1 MTPERWRQITELF
14 HAVREQEPA
23 ERAAFL
29 AEACHEDPTLL
40 PEVESL
46 LAGHDDASKF
56 GVSPA
61 FRSASQFEFAAPS
74 KVVSGSQL
82 GPYQILGFLG
92 AGGMGQVYKAFDPR
106 LHREVAIKVAGE
118 RFSERFDREVR
129 VIATLNHPNICTLH
143 DVGPNYLVTELV
155 EGETLRDWFKHGL
168 PVERNLEIA
177 RQMLEAIRA
186 AHHAGIVHRDLK
198 PENVMVRFDGYVKVL
213 DFGLAMRMPAS
224 NLPQAHDTATIDSL
238 FVDAGSNRICYQRLS
253 APGQILG
260 TVGYMSPEQI
270 QGYDLDGR
278 SDLFAFGI
286 IFYEMLSGQHP
297 WPRRSL
303 VDTLHAI
310 THEDP
315 PPIHATTLIGAELGA
330 IAQKLLRKSP
340 AERYLSA
347 EAVLEALGAR
357 SEARAGENP
366 VSTTTLTSIAVLPFV
381 FLSEMEG
388 GKAFSYGFADALITM
403 LGSLADITVLPT
415 SAILSY
421 APGTDPAVACR
432 DLGVRHVLQGNVQKI
447 GPRWRVS
454 IQLFDAM
461 TQNITLSEKHDFK
474 LESVFDAQDEI
485 GRRVVES
492 LLRRFPPAMP
502 KSRDRYSTDLKA
514 YDEFMAG
521 LLESYNDQPEILE
534 SAIRHLSIATER
546 DPGFALAHAW
556 LSYVSMNI
564 YFSFDPRPD
573 RLEKAEHH
581 CRRALML
588 DPVLPEAHL
597 ARAFI
602 LWSPAKSF
610 QHAEAIA
617 ALDQVLAVQPNFE
630 QAHNRLA
637 SICLHIGRLD
647 EARVAH
653 ENAQRSNPKTRSGN
667 SEFIYL
673 YSGNFKQAEEA
684 GEAWIRERPGSTYAL
699 FFYPQ
704 PPLLTGDLD
713 LAERRFVQAQKQ
725 LANDP
730 LLFSLHGMLFA
741 RRRESALALECVR
754 KALDSPR
761 SFGHTHHT
769 YYQIA
774 CIYAILGEVGT
785 AIAWLERSV
794 NTGFACWPFFRID
807 PHLESLRDEPQ
818 FKRLVDDLQNKYS
831 ALKIHSVKVDASK
844 PAGDR

>member
-14 HAVREQEPA
+14 HAVREREPA
-23 ERAAFL
+23 RRAVFL
-29 AEACHEDPTLL
+29 AEACHEDPTLRL
-40 PEVESL
+40 EVESL
-46 LAGHDDASKF
+46 LAGHDDAGKF
-56 GVSPA
+56 DLSPA
-61 FRSASQFEFAAPS
+61 FRSASKAESAAPT
-74 KVVSGSQL
+74 KLETGSQL

-106 LHREVAIKVAGE
+106 LHREIAIKIAGQ
-118 RFSERFDREVR
+118 RFTERFDREVR

-155 EGETLRDWFKHGL
+155 EGETLRDWFRHAL
-168 PVERNLEIA
+168 PIERNIEIA

-213 DFGLAMRMPAS
+213 DFGLAMRIPHS
-224 NLPQAHDTATIDSL
+224 HLLQAQDTATIESI
-238 FVDAGSNRICYQRLS
+238 FVEPVTKQTGPQRLS
-253 APGQILG
+253 TPGQILG

-270 QGYDLDGR
+270 HGYELDGR

-297 WPRRSL
+297 WPRQSV

-310 THEDP
+310 LHDDP
-315 PPIHATTLIGAELGA
+315 PPIHATTLIGAELAA
-330 IAQKLLRKSP
+330 IAQKLLRKRP

-347 EAVLEALGAR
+347 DAVLEALGSRAEV
-357 SEARAGENP
+357 SAGEP
-366 VSTTTLTSIAVLPFV
+366 SASATTLTSIAVLPFV
-381 FLSEMEG
+381 FLSEMEE

-403 LGSLADITVLPT
+403 LGSLKDITVLPT
-415 SAILSY
+415 SAILNY
-421 APGTDPAVACR
+421 PPGSDPAAACR
-432 DLGVRHVLQGNVQKI
+432 DFGVRHVLQGNVQKL
-447 GPRWRVS
+447 GTRWRVS
-454 IQLFDAM
+454 MQLFDAM
-461 TQNITLSEKHDFK
+461 TQKVTMSEKHDFT
-474 LESVFDAQDEI
+474 LENVFDAQDEV

-502 KSRDRYSTDLKA
+502 KSRDRYSKDLKA

-521 LLESYNDQPEILE
+521 LLESYNDQPERLE
-534 SAIRHLSIATER
+534 SAIRHLSLATER
-546 DPGFALAHAW
+546 DPEFALAHAW
-556 LSYVSMNI
+556 LSYVSMNM
-564 YFSFDPRPD
+564 YFTFDPRPS
-573 RLEKAEHH
+573 RLEKAEYH
-581 CRRALML
+581 CHRALML

-597 ARAFI
+597 AWAFI

-617 ALDQVLAVQPNFE
+617 ALDHVLAVQPNFE

-647 EARVAH
+647 EARIAH

-667 SEFIYL
+667 LEFIYL
-673 YSGNFKQAEEA
+673 YSGDFKRADEA
-684 GEAWIRERPGSTYAL
+684 AEAWVRERPGSTYAL

-704 PPLLTGDLD
+704 PPLLIGDLD
-713 LAERRFVQAQKQ
+713 LAERRFERAQQQ
-725 LANDP
+725 LAEDP

-741 RRRESALALECVR
+741 RREQPALALECVR
-754 KALDSPR
+754 RALDSPR

-774 CIYAILGEVGT
+774 CVHAILGEVDK
-785 AIAWLERSV
+785 AMAWLERSV
-794 NTGFACWPFFRID
+794 DTGFACWPFFRID

-818 FKRLVDDLQNKYS
+818 FKRLVAALQNKYT
-831 ALKIHSVKVDASK
+831 APKIQSIKAHKS
-844 PAGDR
+844 